1 MNIIRVSDW
10 NEYFQ
15 AWSECMKDIYWYS
28 KQHCF
33 DYNRNEE
40 IEDIREE
47 FHKPDNVFLI
57 ASEEASIGVIGLKIR
72 GKRGTI
78 RRWEPAVPEK
88 YRGLHVAES
97 LIVKALE
104 IAKIRGVESIHTN
117 IKYPYGS
124 QEPWLCN
131 EYRKQEFT
139 EQKKMVNFIKK
150 IDYESSTIPSLDMN
164 SSHNYSVDEVT
175 EFTLRAF
182 ASTLEDIEI
191 HGKDLSVSDPV
202 IAKETITIQRAGKM
216 GKSLPELG
224 QVALIDGEPAGFI
237 RCFIREEKY
246 RPDYG
251 LIGILG
257 VFPEYRRKGIG
268 TALVNYAITKFK
280 EYGLQYAYVGTKEN
294 NHQAMKAYT
303 KAGFQP
309 LFRQI
314 TFEKRIN

>member
-1 MNIIRVSDW
+1 
-10 NEYFQ
+10 
-15 AWSECMKDIYWYS
+15 MKDTYWYS
-28 KQHCF
+28 KQHFF
-33 DYNRNEE
+33 DYNRDEE
-40 IEDIREE
+40 IEDLREE
-47 FHKPDNVFLI
+47 FHNPNNIYLI
-57 ASEEASIGVIGLKIR
+57 ASDGNPLGVIGLKIR

-104 IAKIRGVESIHTN
+104 ITKIRGVESIHTN

-131 EYRKQEFT
+131 EYRTQGFM
-139 EQKKMVNFIKK
+139 EQKKMLNFIKK
-150 IDYESSTIPSLDMN
+150 IEYDLPLIPSFDMN

-182 ASTLEDIEI
+182 ATTPEDIEI

-202 IAKETITIQRAGKM
+202 IAKETITIQRAGMM

-237 RCFIREEKY
+237 RCLIREEKY

-280 EYGLQYAYVGTKEN
+280 DYGLQYAYVGTKEN
-294 NHQAMKAYT
+294 NHQAIKAYT

-314 TFEKRIN
+314 TYEKIIN